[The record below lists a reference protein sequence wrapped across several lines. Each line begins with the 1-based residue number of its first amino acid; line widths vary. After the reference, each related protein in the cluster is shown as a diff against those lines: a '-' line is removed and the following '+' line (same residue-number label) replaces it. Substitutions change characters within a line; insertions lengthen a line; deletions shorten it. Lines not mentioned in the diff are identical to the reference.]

1 MLAMSLPH
9 SHHLHHL
16 HSMLH
21 ILDIIIIAL
30 FLLASLAIGMWY
42 SRRAGKNTDEYF
54 LAGRN
59 LPWWLAGTAM
69 VATTFAAD
77 TPLAVTE
84 LVSTK
89 GIAGNWL
96 WWNMLA
102 GSVLT
107 VFFFAKLWRRAH
119 ITTDVEFIEIRY
131 SGKPAAFLRG
141 FKAVYLG
148 VFMNCIIMGW
158 VNVALVEILT
168 HIFGVER
175 GILPMVLLA
184 MAVVA
189 FYSTLSGSWGAVV
202 TDFIQFI
209 IAMSGCIIL
218 AIVVLKA
225 PQIGGIDGLMQK
237 LPREVFSFFPRLSAE
252 HTAAVGV
259 FTLGFAS
266 FIAHIVVQW
275 WASWYPGSEPG
286 GGGYIAQRM
295 MSAKDE
301 RHSVLAALWFSIAHY
316 AVRPWP
322 WILVA
327 LASMV
332 LYPDLPL
339 TAPAGAALA
348 TKKTGFV
355 LVMRDHLPSGLL
367 GLLMASFLA
376 AYMSTIATHLNW
388 GSSYLIN
395 DFYRRFIA
403 RDRTDRHYVFAS
415 RITTA
420 ILAILSSLLIFVI
433 QSISSAWL
441 FIIECGAG
449 IGLVLIL
456 RWYWWRINAWSEISA
471 MIAPFFS
478 YVFSHFVLG
487 WEFPSTFF
495 FIVTS
500 TTITWIAVT
509 FLTAPVTRAVLESFF
524 LRVHPDGPGWK
535 PFASLLSGKPTRKLS
550 GYFLDWCMSIVMVY
564 SALFSVGKI
573 LFKDYLTGTA
583 LAMLAIVLFMLIGW
597 RLKKKVNLYRK
608 FNNH

>member
-1 MLAMSLPH
+1 
-9 SHHLHHL
+9 
-16 HSMLH
+16 MLH
-21 ILDIIIIAL
+21 TLDIIIIAL
-30 FLLASLAIGMWY
+30 FLLISLAIGIWY

-141 FKAVYLG
+141 FKAIYLG

-175 GILPMVLLA
+175 GILPMVILS
-184 MAVVA
+184 MAIVA

-209 IAMSGCIIL
+209 IAMSGCIVL
-218 AIVVLKA
+218 AIAVLSA

-237 LPREVFSFFPRLSAE
+237 LPPEVFSFFPRLSSGQ
-252 HTAAVGV
+252 TAALGV
-259 FTLGFAS
+259 FTLGFGA
-266 FIAHIVVQW
+266 FVAHIFVQW

-286 GGGYIAQRM
+286 GGGYVAQRM
-295 MSAKDE
+295 MSAKNE
-301 RHSVLAALWFSIAHY
+301 RHSVLAALWFAIAHY

-322 WILVA
+322 WIIVA

-339 TAPAGAALA
+339 TAPAGVAAVA

-355 LVMRDHLPSGLL
+355 LAMRDNLPAGLL
-367 GLLMASFLA
+367 GLLVAAFLA

-395 DFYRRFIA
+395 DLYRRFLKP
-403 RDRTDRHYVFAS
+403 DGNDTHYVFVS
-415 RITTA
+415 RLATA
-420 ILAILSSLLIFVI
+420 FLAIISSLLILII
-433 QSISSAWL
+433 QSISGAWL

-456 RWYWWRINAWSEISA
+456 RWYWWRINAWSEITA
-471 MIAPFFS
+471 MIAPFIA
-478 YVFSHFVLG
+478 YILARFVLH
-487 WEFPSTFF
+487 WEFPASFF
-495 FIVTS
+495 FIVACTTALWILITFATS
-500 TTITWIAVT
+500 
-509 FLTAPVTRAVLESFF
+509 PVERTVLESFF
-524 LRVHPDGPGWK
+524 LRVRPDGPGWK
-535 PFASLLSGKPTRKLS
+535 PFSYLMPKTHTQTLS
-550 GYFLDWCMSIVMVY
+550 GYFLDWFLSIIMVY

-573 LFKDYLTGTA
+573 LFKEYLTAT
-583 LAMLAIVLFMLIGW
+583 LLSILTITLFLIISR
-597 RLKKKVNLYRK
+597 RLKEKV
-608 FNNH
+608 

>member
-1 MLAMSLPH
+1 MYDKVLEKYHPAPQYSPTMLSF
-9 SHHLHHL
+9 
-16 HSMLH
+16 
-21 ILDIIIIAL
+21 LDIAIIAL
-30 FLLASLAIGMWY
+30 FFCISLVVGIFY

-119 ITTDVEFIEIRY
+119 ITTDIEFIEIRY

-168 HIFGVER
+168 HIFGVEK
-175 GILPMVLLA
+175 GTLPMVIA
-184 MAVVA
+184 CMAVVA

-218 AIVVLKA
+218 AIVVLQS
-225 PQIGGIDGLMQK
+225 PRIGGIDGLLQK
-237 LPREVFSFFPRLSAE
+237 LPANVFSFFPRLSATD
-252 HTAAVGV
+252 TAIVGI
-259 FTLGFAS
+259 FTLS
-266 FIAHIVVQW
+266 FGAFVAHILVQW
-275 WASWYPGSEPG
+275 WASWYPGAEPG
-286 GGGYIAQRM
+286 GGGYVAQRM

-301 RHSVLAALWFSIAHY
+301 RHSLLAALWFSIAHY

-322 WILVA
+322 WIIVA

-339 TAPAGAALA
+339 TAPSDAHGIAVA

-355 LVMRDHLPSGLL
+355 LAMRDHLPSGLL
-367 GLLMASFLA
+367 GLLVAAFLA

-388 GSSYLIN
+388 GSSYLVN
-395 DFYRRFIA
+395 DFYRRFIK
-403 RDRTDRHYVFAS
+403 RDGTDRHYVLVS
-415 RITTA
+415 RTA
-420 ILAILSSLLIFVI
+420 TALLAILSSLLILVI
-433 QSISSAWL
+433 QSISGAWL

-449 IGLVLIL
+449 VGLVLIL
-456 RWYWWRINAWSEISA
+456 RWYWWRINAWSEITA
-471 MIAPFFS
+471 MIVPFFA
-478 YVFSHFVLG
+478 YMIARFILR
-487 WEFPSTFF
+487 WEFPSSFF
-495 FIVTS
+495 FIVI
-500 TTITWIAVT
+500 TTTAIWIIVT
-509 FLTAPVTRAVLESFF
+509 FMTSPVDRTVLESFYR
-524 LRVHPDGPGWK
+524 RVLPDGPGWK
-535 PFASLLSGKPTRKLS
+535 PFAHLLTEHPRTSLK
-550 GYFLDWCMSIVMVY
+550 GYVADWIISIVMVY
-564 SALFSVGKI
+564 SALFAVGKL
-573 LFKDYLTGTA
+573 LFKEYLLGGMLTA
-583 LAMLAIVLFMLIGW
+583 LAIALFAVISL
-597 RLKKKVNLYRK
+597 RLTKSN
-608 FNNH
+608 

>member
-1 MLAMSLPH
+1 M
-9 SHHLHHL
+9 HHV
-16 HSMLH
+16 HSMLQT
-21 ILDIIIIAL
+21 LDILIIAV
-30 FLLASLAIGMWY
+30 FLLMSLAIGMWY

-141 FKAVYLG
+141 FKAIYLG

-175 GILPMVLLA
+175 GILPMVMLA

-189 FYSTLSGSWGAVV
+189 LYSTLSGSWGAVV

-218 AIVVLKA
+218 AVTVLHT
-225 PQIGGIDGLMQK
+225 PQIGGIDGLIQK
-237 LPREVFSFFPRLSAE
+237 LPPEVFSFFPRLSSGT
-252 HTAAVGV
+252 TAVVGV
-259 FTLGFAS
+259 FTLS
-266 FIAHIVVQW
+266 FGAFVAHILVQW

-286 GGGYIAQRM
+286 GGGYVAQRM

-301 RHSVLAALWFSIAHY
+301 RHSLLAALWFSIAHY

-322 WILVA
+322 WIIVA

-339 TAPAGAALA
+339 TAPAGAAAVA

-355 LVMRDHLPSGLL
+355 LAMRDHLPAGLL
-367 GLLMASFLA
+367 GLLVAAFLA

-395 DFYRRFIA
+395 DVYRRFIK
-403 RDRTDRHYVFAS
+403 RDGTDRHYVFIS
-415 RITTA
+415 RLATA
-420 ILAILSSLLIFVI
+420 LLAILSSLLILII
-433 QSISSAWL
+433 QSISGAWL

-449 IGLVLIL
+449 VGLVLIL
-456 RWYWWRINAWSEISA
+456 RWYWWRINAWSEIIA
-471 MIAPFFS
+471 MIAPFFA
-478 YVFSHFVLG
+478 YILARFVFR
-487 WEFPSTFF
+487 WEFPTSFF
-495 FIVTS
+495 FIVAGTTALWIIITFVTS
-500 TTITWIAVT
+500 
-509 FLTAPVTRAVLESFF
+509 PVERSVLESFF
-524 LRVHPDGPGWK
+524 LRVRPDGPGWK
-535 PFASLLSGKPTRKLS
+535 PFRHLLPESRTRTFG
-550 GYFLDWCMSIVMVY
+550 GYFLNWIISIIMVY
-564 SALFSVGKI
+564 SALFSVGKL
-573 LFKDYLTGTA
+573 LFKDYLTGT
-583 LAMLAIVLFMLIGW
+583 MLAACAIILFAVISF
-597 RLKKKVNLYRK
+597 RLKAQD
-608 FNNH
+608 

>member
-1 MLAMSLPH
+1 MLQTID
-9 SHHLHHL
+9 
-16 HSMLH
+16 
-21 ILDIIIIAL
+21 ILIIAS
-30 FLLASLAIGMWY
+30 FLLMSLAIGMWY

-141 FKAVYLG
+141 FKAIYLG

-175 GILPMVLLA
+175 GILPMVILS

-189 FYSTLSGSWGAVV
+189 LYSTLSGSWGAVV

-218 AIVVLKA
+218 AVAVLHS
-225 PQIGGIDGLMQK
+225 PQIGGIDGLIQK
-237 LPREVFSFFPRLSAE
+237 LPPEVFSFFPRLSAGT
-252 HTAAVGV
+252 TAAVGV
-259 FTLGFAS
+259 FTLS
-266 FIAHIVVQW
+266 FGAFVAHIFVQW

-286 GGGYIAQRM
+286 GGGYVAQRM
-295 MSAKDE
+295 MSAKNE
-301 RHSVLAALWFSIAHY
+301 RHSMLAALWFSIAHY

-322 WILVA
+322 WIIVA

-339 TAPAGAALA
+339 TAPAGASAMA

-355 LVMRDHLPSGLL
+355 LAMRDHLPAGLL
-367 GLLMASFLA
+367 GLLVAAFLA

-395 DFYRRFIA
+395 DVYRRFIK
-403 RDRTDRHYVFAS
+403 RDGTDRHYVFIS
-415 RITTA
+415 RLATA
-420 ILAILSSLLIFVI
+420 LLALISSLLILII
-433 QSISSAWL
+433 QSISGAWL

-449 IGLVLIL
+449 VGLVLIL
-456 RWYWWRINAWSEISA
+456 RWYWWRINAWSEITA
-471 MIAPFFS
+471 MIAPFIAYMLS
-478 YVFSHFVLG
+478 RFVLQ
-487 WEFPSTFF
+487 WEFPASFF
-495 FIVTS
+495 FIVAGSTALWIIITFVTS
-500 TTITWIAVT
+500 
-509 FLTAPVTRAVLESFF
+509 PVEGSVLESFF
-524 LRVHPDGPGWK
+524 LRVRPDGPGWK
-535 PFASLLSGKPTRKLS
+535 PFLHLLPRSRTRTLS
-550 GYFLDWCMSIVMVY
+550 GYFLNWIISIIMVY
-564 SALFSVGKI
+564 SALFSVGKL
-573 LFKDYLTGTA
+573 LFKDYLTGT
-583 LAMLAIVLFMLIGW
+583 MLAVCAIILFAVISW
-597 RLKKKVNLYRK
+597 RLKA
-608 FNNH
+608 

>member
-1 MLAMSLPH
+1 MLSISGAMLST
-9 SHHLHHL
+9 
-16 HSMLH
+16 
-21 ILDIIIIAL
+21 LDITIIAL
-30 FLLASLAIGMWY
+30 FFILSLGIGLFY

-107 VFFFAKLWRRAH
+107 VFFFAKLWRRAN

-141 FKAVYLG
+141 FKAIYLG

-168 HIFGVER
+168 HIFGVEK
-175 GILPMVLLA
+175 GILPMVIGC

-218 AIVVLKA
+218 AIAVLRS
-225 PQIGGIDGLMQK
+225 PQIGGMDGLLQK
-237 LPREVFSFFPRLSAE
+237 LPPEVFSFFPRLSAGE
-252 HTAAVGV
+252 TVAVGI
-259 FTLGFAS
+259 FSLS
-266 FIAHIVVQW
+266 FGAFVAHILIQW

-286 GGGYIAQRM
+286 GGGYVAQRM

-301 RHSVLAALWFSIAHY
+301 RHSVLAALWFAIAHY

-322 WILVA
+322 WIIVA

-332 LYPDLPL
+332 LYPHLPL
-339 TAPAGAALA
+339 TAPSDASGIAVA

-355 LVMRDHLPSGLL
+355 LAMRDHLPSGLL
-367 GLLMASFLA
+367 GLLVAAFLA

-388 GSSYLIN
+388 GSSYLVN
-395 DFYRRFIA
+395 DFYRRFVK
-403 RDRTDRHYVFAS
+403 RDGTDRHYVFIS
-415 RITTA
+415 RAATA
-420 ILAILSSLLIFVI
+420 LLAILSSLLIFII
-433 QSISSAWL
+433 QTISGAWL

-456 RWYWWRINAWSEISA
+456 RWYWWRINAWSEITA
-471 MIAPFFS
+471 MIAPFFA
-478 YVFSHFVLG
+478 YILARFVLR
-487 WEFPSTFF
+487 WEFPSSFF
-495 FIVTS
+495 FIVAS
-500 TTITWIAVT
+500 TTALWIFITFIT
-509 FLTAPVTRAVLESFF
+509 SPVERTVLESFF
-524 LRVHPDGPGWK
+524 MRVRPDGPGWK
-535 PFASLLSGKPTRKLS
+535 PFLNLMPDIRPQPLG
-550 GYFLDWCMSIVMVY
+550 GYFLNWFVSIIMVY
-564 SALFSVGKI
+564 AALFSAGKI
-573 LFKDYLTGTA
+573 LFKDYVAGTLLA
-583 LAMLAIVLFMLIGW
+583 LLAVALFAIIAW
-597 RLKKKVNLYRK
+597 RLKART
-608 FNNH
+608 

>member
-1 MLAMSLPH
+1 MISL
-9 SHHLHHL
+9 
-16 HSMLH
+16 
-21 ILDIIIIAL
+21 LDIVIIAL
-30 FLLASLAIGMWY
+30 FFLLSLLIGVLY
-42 SRRAGKNTDEYF
+42 SRRAGKNTSEYF

-84 LVSTK
+84 LVTTK

-102 GSVLT
+102 GSALT
-107 VFFFAKLWRRAH
+107 IFFFAKLWHRAH

-141 FKAVYLG
+141 FKAIYLG

-158 VNVALVEILT
+158 VNVALVEILA
-168 HIFGVER
+168 HIFGIER
-175 GILPMVLLA
+175 GILPLVIGCMG
-184 MAVVA
+184 VVA

-218 AIVVLKA
+218 ALVVLQSPKV
-225 PQIGGIDGLMQK
+225 GGIDGLLNN
-237 LPREVFSFFPRLSAE
+237 LPAEVFSFLPQLS
-252 HTAAVGV
+252 HTQRFATGML
-259 FTLGFAS
+259 TLTSGAFV
-266 FIAHIVVQW
+266 AHILVQW

-301 RHSVLAALWFSIAHY
+301 RHSVLSALWFVIAHY
-316 AVRPWP
+316 ALRPWP

-339 TAPAGAALA
+339 TSSSGTITA
-348 TKKTGFV
+348 TKKTGFI
-355 LVMRDHLPSGLL
+355 LAMRDNLPSGLL
-367 GLLMASFLA
+367 GLLVAAFLA

-395 DFYRRFIA
+395 DFYKRFIN
-403 RDRTDRHYVFAS
+403 RNGSEKHYVRAS
-415 RITTA
+415 RIATA
-420 ILAILSSLLIFVI
+420 VLAAISSALILII
-433 QSISSAWL
+433 QSISGAWL

-449 IGLVLIL
+449 VGLVLIL

-471 MIAPFFS
+471 MIAPFIAYLFS
-478 YVFSHFVLG
+478 RYAWG

-495 FIVTS
+495 FTVGC
-500 TTITWIAVT
+500 TTAAWLLVT
-509 FLTAPVTRAVLESFF
+509 FITKPEPEEVLEAFYR
-524 LRVHPDGPGWK
+524 RVLPDGPGWSRFHGTISK
-535 PFASLLSGKPTRKLS
+535 KRFTPLLNNALNWILSIIMVYCVLFAIGKIIFKQYTRGFFLLS
-550 GYFLDWCMSIVMVY
+550 
-564 SALFSVGKI
+564 
-573 LFKDYLTGTA
+573 
-583 LAMLAIVLFMLIGW
+583 LAGVLFGIISV
-597 RLKKKVNLYRK
+597 RLKKI
-608 FNNH
+608 